1 MKKLMMIAALMLMS
15 VGAFAQEAGKMAIG
29 ADANMVFKDSN
40 SRFAVGAKFQYEFIE
55 NIRAEVGFKFYP
67 KKWENTCWN
76 ANLNFQ
82 YVIPVADKFNVYPIA
97 GVGLFGM
104 SFSDGDDSETAFVF
118 HGGAGAEYFLSDNLK
133 LYFDAVYQY
142 GKKDGWA
149 ICDNP
154 LLSLGIAYAF

>member
-1 MKKLMMIAALMLMS
+1 MKKLMMIAALVLMS
-15 VGAFAQEAGKMAIG
+15 TGAFAQAAGKMA
-29 ADANMVFKDSN
+29 
-40 SRFAVGAKFQYEFIE
+40 VGATLTDLLDSDSRIGFGGKFQYGINE
-55 NIRAEVGFKFYP
+55 NFRAEADFKFYP